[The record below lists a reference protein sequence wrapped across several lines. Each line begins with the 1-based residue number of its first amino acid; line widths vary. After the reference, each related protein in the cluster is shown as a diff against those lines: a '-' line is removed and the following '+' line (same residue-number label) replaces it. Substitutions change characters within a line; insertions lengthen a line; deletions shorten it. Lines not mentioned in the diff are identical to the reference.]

1 MFGATSTG
9 DIILLQPLDYEV
21 RDVYVFRVH
30 VTDGRVVSK
39 SRRFFSNPLRSL
51 KTLIIDA
58 IDLFCRTI
66 PL

>member
-9 DIILLQPLDYEV
+9 DIILLKPLDYEI

-39 SRRFFSNPLRSL
+39 SGRFSCYPLR
-51 KTLIIDA
+51 TLNKLNIDEN
-58 IDLFCRTI
+58 
-66 PL
+66 